1 MDDFDDNILLGNFAL
16 EIPSMDELIDI
27 PTQQLIKPEHELLRY
42 GKPLSDKEMDLEI
55 RSRIPKNTNKANE
68 WAIKVYEECA
78 SFRRDQMDTLLS
90 DVTLPLHFTDGTNC
104 ELNYW
109 LSKFIMEIRRQDGT
123 DYPPNPS
130 LTLYQESNANFVKM
144 VVM

>member
-1 MDDFDDNILLGNFAL
+1 
-16 EIPSMDELIDI
+16 
-27 PTQQLIKPEHELLRY
+27 
-42 GKPLSDKEMDLEI
+42 MDLKI

-68 WAIKVYEECA
+68 WALKVYEQWA

-90 DVTLPLHFTDGTNC
+90 DVTLPLHLTDGTNC

-123 DYPPNPS
+123 DYPPNS
-130 LTLYQESNANFVKM
+130 LTNIISGIQRQLRENGRNVNFFKKGDNEFLRLR
-144 VVM
+144 